1 MCWYNWQYY
10 RTYDAFTAILNTAW
24 RHRREDHRCE
34 EISPCPYRGQIL
46 LERRRFSN
54 VNQIDE
60 EFDPG
65 LDDDL
70 YYDTT
75 DDDEDEDEDDDPD
88 SDDDGDSDTTEDDED
103 EDEGDDPDQALV
115 ESSAPAEEGEHSGVT
130 SSPATEEELERLKME
145 NWDWR
150 IINWRSGGLQLGLN
164 IQWGNSTAAASSVKL
179 IFSI

>member
-1 MCWYNWQYY
+1 MC
-10 RTYDAFTAILNTAW
+10 TAWLTSAW

-60 EFDPG
+60 DFDPG
-65 LDDDL
+65 
-70 YYDTT
+70 
-75 DDDEDEDEDDDPD
+75 

-115 ESSAPAEEGEHSGVT
+115 ESSAPAEEGEHSAVT

-145 NWDWR
+145 N
-150 IINWRSGGLQLGLN
+150 
-164 IQWGNSTAAASSVKL
+164 
-179 IFSI
+179 